1 MKVNF
6 YLPTMVVLGLSLL
19 YSSCNNDD
27 FEDDVVS
34 SNKATQKNVILDAPV
49 QENANELYE
58 NLMSAF
64 NQQSTRSSE
73 SLVYP
78 DYYGGAFINDDG
90 ILVVYTKDNISS
102 KLQSD
107 ITRAVGTNHY
117 IVKSCNYSYNQLNH
131 VMDIIDDKVFN
142 ENSIVKFPNVLYAA
156 IDDENNCIVVGLKE
170 TSAAAIEDFKS
181 MISNSECIKF
191 TKTKDGEFT
200 AKKNIYA
207 GSMAFVNS
215 SATNISYS
223 IAYRAKKGNT
233 YGIITAGH
241 AVALN
246 EKLYKF
252 GVPVATCTA
261 RKFGGE
267 VDAAFCEVTDMVSY
281 SLSNAFEGDTL
292 TLLSPDI
299 SEPGTGTTINV
310 RGLGQHTS
318 GKVVNTRASC
328 SFSENNGQNKVSFT
342 NLTKISTNTVLVPGW
357 SGGVVYSFVSSQ
369 SKRYTLGVILGRLQ
383 EGNVVYGFYSKAN
396 KINSALGVS
405 RY

>member
-6 YLPTMVVLGLSLL
+6 SLPTMIVLGLSLL

-34 SNKATQKNVILDAPV
+34 SYKATQKNVTLDAPV

-102 KLQSD
+102 KSQGE
-107 ITRAVGTNHY
+107 ITRAIGTNHY

-131 VMDIIDDKVFN
+131 IMDIIDDKVFN
-142 ENSIVKFPNVLYAA
+142 ETSMVKFSNVLYAA

-170 TSAAAIEDFKS
+170 FSASAIEDFKS

-191 TKTKDGEFT
+191 TKTKAGVFT
-200 AKKNIYA
+200 AKKDIYA
-207 GSMAFVNS
+207 G
-215 SATNISYS
+215 
-223 IAYRAKKGNT
+223 
-233 YGIITAGH
+233 
-241 AVALN
+241 
-246 EKLYKF
+246 
-252 GVPVATCTA
+252 
-261 RKFGGE
+261 
-267 VDAAFCEVTDMVSY
+267 
-281 SLSNAFEGDTL
+281 
-292 TLLSPDI
+292 
-299 SEPGTGTTINV
+299 
-310 RGLGQHTS
+310 
-318 GKVVNTRASC
+318 
-328 SFSENNGQNKVSFT
+328 
-342 NLTKISTNTVLVPGW
+342 
-357 SGGVVYSFVSSQ
+357 
-369 SKRYTLGVILGRLQ
+369 
-383 EGNVVYGFYSKAN
+383 SKAN

-405 RY
+405 IY